1 MLFEL
6 GLSEQVAYE
15 DRETQKGDRRWGRNT
30 GRLMGERGG
39 AFRKKEKS
47 IRILVYISCIKHVI
61 QVILVSYCCCNK

>member
-30 GRLMGERGG
+30 GRLIGERGEHLG
-39 AFRKKEKS
+39 RKKKAS
-47 IRILVYISCIKHVI
+47 AYWFISLV
-61 QVILVSYCCCNK
+61 